1 MGKTLTEL
9 RAMTAAQIRAAM
21 AAFFAPLSK
30 KELIERELDATE
42 FADKPQVT
50 PGEHGILT
58 REQTVR
64 DGVDDVMRIE
74 KMEYDYYDTGEVHNL
89 VQTTRN
95 AKGRKIKQ
103 VRLEH
108 FRDGRQPVLTVE
120 RIEEPTS

>member
-1 MGKTLTEL
+1 M
-9 RAMTAAQIRAAM
+9 R
-21 AAFFAPLSK
+21 
-30 KELIERELDATE
+30 DALG
-42 FADKPQVT
+42 DV
-50 PGEHGILT
+50 
-58 REQTVR
+58 VR
-64 DGVDDVMRIE
+64 VE

-120 RIEEPTS
+120 SIEEPTP